1 MSKQVKDMIVRE
13 YQRRFDGVGEAV
25 LVEIRGMSNLENTS
39 FRQGLRKDGVRVTV
53 IRNNLAKR
61 ALGGTALEA
70 IIPGLT
76 GPSALVYGRA
86 SVVSIARKLVEDAKK
101 NEKLGLKGACIDGE
115 WFAGKAG
122 VERLSSF
129 PTKEESQARVVTL
142 LLSPARNVVGAAK
155 APGANVLGIV
165 KEIESRLE
173 KGESIARTVAQVG

>member
-13 YQRRFDGVGEAV
+13 YQRRFDGIGEAV
-25 LVEIRGMSNLENTS
+25 LVEIRGMSSTEDS
-39 FRQGLRKDGVRVTV
+39 AFRTRLRKHGVRVTV

-61 ALGGTALEA
+61 ALGGTPLEA
-70 IIPGLT
+70 ILPGLS
-76 GPSALVYGRA
+76 GPSAIVYGRA
-86 SVVSIARKLVEDAKK
+86 SVVSIARQLVEDAKK

-129 PTKEESQARVVTL
+129 PTKEESQAQLVTL
-142 LLSPARNVVGAAK
+142 LLSPARNLVGAAK
-155 APGANVLGIV
+155 APGARLLGIV

-173 KGESIARTVAQVG
+173 KGESIAKSVTQVG